1 MPELTITDGFLWRH
15 DSASPLVL
23 IIKDIDGRTGYGQAA
38 PLVGRTSTTLEACRQ
53 ALLALL
59 NRLPAWAEPSLA
71 AGGSMPAEAS
81 MAWET
86 AVADLQ
92 AQARGMSLGRYLD
105 EAASDAI
112 EANGLVDRTTDPL
125 DVVAEGYQC
134 IKVKV
139 GHQPSEEL
147 RRIAMV
153 RNALGSDGTIR
164 LDANQTFSPSEAL
177 SFMQRA
183 SQFDISYIE
192 EPTPDV
198 TTWRGLFETTGMK
211 IAADESIASRTAAEE
226 FLAGRQADILVLKP
240 ALWSSPRSVLDTVRD
255 AKSEG
260 YGVTITSALDGVLGT
275 LLAGHIAAIAG
286 PNPAGLGW
294 GDVRADELEWT
305 SVAPGPRFELPI
317 GLGVTRD
324 LQLQY

>member
-1 MPELTITDGFLWRH
+1 MRELTIVDGLLWRH

-23 IIKDIDGRTGYGQAA
+23 MLKDIDGRTGYGQAA
-38 PLVGRTSTTLEACRQ
+38 PLVGRTATTLEACRQ
-53 ALLALL
+53 ALLGLL
-59 NRLPAWAEPSLA
+59 NQLPSWAEPSLA
-71 AGGSMPAEAS
+71 EGVSMPAEAS

-86 AVADLQ
+86 AIADLQ
-92 AQARGMSLGRYLD
+92 AQARGLSLGRYLD
-105 EAASDAI
+105 GAASDVI

-153 RNALGSDGTIR
+153 RNALGSEGTIR
-164 LDANQTFSPSEAL
+164 LDANQTFSPAEAL
-177 SFMQRA
+177 TFMQQA
-183 SQFDISYIE
+183 SRFDISYIE

-198 TTWRGLFETTGMK
+198 TAWRGLFEETGMK
-211 IAADESIASRTAAEE
+211 IAADESISSRTAAEE

-240 ALWSSPRSVLDTVRD
+240 AHWSSPRSVLNTVRD

-260 YGVTITSALDGVLGT
+260 YGITITSARDGVLGT

-294 GDVRADELEWT
+294 GDVRAEELAWT
-305 SVAPGPRFELPI
+305 DVAPGPRFELPI